1 MGDACCEHKKRDH
14 NQRAPE
20 NVADWKRGTKPE
32 GARGCSRL
40 EAWDKT
46 VMRGEY
52 LNHAEN
58 VTKHT
63 IQRRLLFSD
72 LED

>member
-1 MGDACCEHKKRDH
+1 MQGRFYNFKRKWGTLAVKIKKRT
-14 NQRAPE
+14 Q
-20 NVADWKRGTKPE
+20 PE

-46 VMRGEY
+46 VMKGEY